1 MVEIFQAQSTGDLE
15 KANQLN
21 WEYLKW
27 CVEEARNRIGE
38 ELDLDELY
46 GHSLSDQ
53 EAFMADNGRLLLA
66 REGGVIGGIACL
78 KKLKDDTCEI
88 KRMYVQPEFRG
99 KKIGELLLSR
109 LIEEAK
115 TIGYAIILLDSD
127 PYMTKA
133 HSIYRA
139 LGFVET
145 EPYPGAEMSDDE
157 YSRHMIY
164 MELVLK

>member
-1 MVEIFQAQSTGDLE
+1 MIEIHQAKTEEDLE

-21 WEYLKW
+21 WEYLSW
-27 CVEEARNRIGE
+27 CVEESRNRLGE
-38 ELDLDELY
+38 ELDIDELY
-46 GHSLSDQ
+46 GHSQADQ
-53 EAFMADNGRLLLA
+53 EAFMADTGRLLLA
-66 REGGVIGGIACL
+66 KEGGVVGGIACL
-78 KKLKDDTCEI
+78 KMLRENTCEI

-115 TIGYAIILLDSD
+115 AIGYSRILLDSD

-139 LGFVET
+139 MGFVET
-145 EPYPGAEMSDDE
+145 EPYPEAEMDGDD

>member
-1 MVEIFQAQSTGDLE
+1 MVEIFLAQSTEDLD

-21 WEYLKW
+21 WEYPKW
-27 CVEEARNRIGE
+27 CVEEARNQLGE

-53 EAFMADNGRLLLA
+53 EEFMADTGRLLLA

-99 KKIGELLLSR
+99 KKLES
-109 LIEEAK
+109 
-115 TIGYAIILLDSD
+115 YYFPD
-127 PYMTKA
+127 
-133 HSIYRA
+133 
-139 LGFVET
+139 
-145 EPYPGAEMSDDE
+145 
-157 YSRHMIY
+157 
-164 MELVLK
+164 